1 MYKLL
6 LVSST
11 VCITLFTAMLLNY
24 GAKNSVFLSL
34 SGFGIISSVLFIN
47 FMKFKL
53 WGTIYS
59 RYHLSE
65 SYPLVALF
73 FPLIYFVAIISDE
86 AEFDAIK
93 IFGILLILI
102 GIRYIAKG

>member
-1 MYKLL
+1 MYKLI

-11 VCITLFTAMLLNY
+11 VCITLFTAILLNY
-24 GAKNSVFLSL
+24 GAKNSTFLSL
-34 SGFGIISSVLFIN
+34 SGVGIIALVVFIN

-53 WGTIYS
+53 WGTIYR

-73 FPLIYFVAIISDE
+73 FPLIYFVAIISNE
-86 AEFDAIK
+86 AEFDTIK
-93 IFGILLILI
+93 ILGIFLILI
-102 GIRYIAKG
+102 GIRCLAKG